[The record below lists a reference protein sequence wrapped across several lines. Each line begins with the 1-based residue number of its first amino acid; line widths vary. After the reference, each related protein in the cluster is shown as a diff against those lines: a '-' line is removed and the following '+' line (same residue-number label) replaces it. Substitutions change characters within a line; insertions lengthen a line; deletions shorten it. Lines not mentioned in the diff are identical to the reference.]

1 MASSP
6 PETAPPRSAQRSGW
20 RRLLSW
26 LPTVIV
32 VPALIALVWQHS
44 SLERFASLVE
54 NARPQWLLPALA
66 SQIAT
71 YVFAALAWR
80 VVLHRVGQQRPF
92 GTLFRLSIA
101 KLYTDQAIPTG
112 GISGTV
118 LVMKALTRRGVPGP
132 AAMAALLVGMVSY
145 YAADIAA
152 ALACLALL
160 WLHDNASF
168 AIVALVAAFVAV
180 EIAIPAAVLW
190 AKRHANHHRVRRWID
205 RLPGVPAILDAV
217 ADAPSDLLRDPALIA
232 AAFACQLSI
241 ILLDSLT
248 LWLVCQAIGAPV
260 AFWIAFCGFS
270 IGAIVAMIAP
280 SPLGLGTFEAGTTG
294 MLMVL
299 GMPLEAALSATVL
312 LRGFTFWLPM
322 LPGVW
327 IARHELSRL

>member
-1 MASSP
+1 MANP
-6 PETAPPRSAQRSGW
+6 PPGTGSQRSAHRSGW

-26 LPTVIV
+26 LPTLIV
-32 VPALIALVWQHS
+32 VPALVAIVWQYS

-54 NARPQWLLPALA
+54 NARPQWLLPALV

-92 GTLFRLSIA
+92 WTLFRLSIA

-145 YAADIAA
+145 YAADVAA
-152 ALACLALL
+152 ALACLILL
-160 WLHDNASF
+160 WLHDDASF
-168 AIVALVAAFVAV
+168 AILALVAAFVAV
-180 EIAIPAAVLW
+180 EIAIPSAVLW
-190 AKRHANHHRVRRWID
+190 ARRHASHERVRGWVD
-205 RLPGVPAILDAV
+205 RLPGVRAILEAV
-217 ADAPSDLLRDPALIA
+217 ADAPTDLLRDPALIA
-232 AAFACQLSI
+232 AAFGCQLAI

-248 LWLVCQAIGAPV
+248 LWLVCQAIGTPV
-260 AFWIAFCGFS
+260 AFWVAFCGFS

-299 GMPLEAALSATVL
+299 GMPLEAALSATIL

-327 IARHELSRL
+327 VARHEVSRL